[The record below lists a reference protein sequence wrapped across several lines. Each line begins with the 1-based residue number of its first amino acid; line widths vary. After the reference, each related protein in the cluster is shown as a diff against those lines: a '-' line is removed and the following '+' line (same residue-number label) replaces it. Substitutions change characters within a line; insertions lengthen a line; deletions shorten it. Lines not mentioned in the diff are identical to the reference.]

1 MPICWLAQN
10 RQIFR
15 THHRCHGRGIIAGK
29 AHITIG
35 DDPNQQA
42 GLVHNRKTGHV
53 IALLQRFGISQ
64 GLIGCQRNRV
74 INNAAFKPLHA
85 AHLTGL
91 FLGVKIAMDHT
102 HSPGLCQRNRH
113 ARFCHCIHGR
123 AEQWNVQRNRRRH
136 AGARIGCVWQDVRR
150 RWNQQNIVKG
160 KCLANLHKII
170 LLLQVSFDRLLFHDP
185 AEKERGFREKFQT
198 QKIMMFNF
206 AQKPSSNDAQ
216 RKRARQPVARLETI
230 RNRHEHTWL

>member
-1 MPICWLAQN
+1 MQTYFITAN
-10 RQIFR
+10 D
-15 THHRCHGRGIIAGK
+15 TDVGK
-29 AHITIG
+29 TY
-35 DDPNQQA
+35 
-42 GLVHNRKTGHV
+42 V
-53 IALLQRFGISQ
+53 
-64 GLIGCQRNRV
+64 
-74 INNAAFKPLHA
+74 
-85 AHLTGL
+85 TGL
-91 FLGVKIAMDHT
+91 LARHFALQGQSVQVVKVIECGGSGDAQWAADFSGCEVLHT
-102 HSPGLCQRNRH
+102 LK
-113 ARFCHCIHGR
+113 
-123 AEQWNVQRNRRRH
+123 
-136 AGARIGCVWQDVRR
+136 
-150 RWNQQNIVKG
+150 QQNIVKG